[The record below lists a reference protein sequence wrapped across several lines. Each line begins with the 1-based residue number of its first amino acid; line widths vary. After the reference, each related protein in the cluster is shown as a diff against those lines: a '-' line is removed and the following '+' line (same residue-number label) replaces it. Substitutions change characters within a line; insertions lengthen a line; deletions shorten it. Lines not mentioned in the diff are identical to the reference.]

1 MLVAAGPP
9 VPAGDRMKTSRPA
22 QPSPSAS
29 EEAGLVYVDDTRKGY
44 ARLRLNGHAFAYL
57 DTRGR
62 RIRDAREIARLDALA
77 IPPAY
82 ESVWICPSP
91 RGHLQ
96 ATGRDARGR
105 KQYRYH
111 PDWTAV
117 RDADKYQSLAA
128 FGLALPRIRRR
139 ADRDLRAPG
148 LSQDKVIAVLV
159 RLLEATLIRIGA
171 REYARSNKS
180 YGLTTLKRRHASVAG
195 SRIRFRFQGKSGV
208 AHDVTMADRRLARV
222 IKRCL
227 DIPGQQLFQYLDDEG
242 GSHPVD
248 SGAVNAYLRDAG
260 AGDFTAK
267 HYRTWAGS
275 VLAYAA
281 LQARPAEDEG
291 QARKTVAGVIRQV
304 AQRLANTSAV
314 CRACYVHPAILD
326 AYLAGRLPAR
336 SPAPPGP
343 RGLQADERR
352 LLAFLRDSPG
362 PACARAS
369 GNGGDGRSKNR

>member
-1 MLVAAGPP
+1 MKPP
-9 VPAGDRMKTSRPA
+9 LPA
-22 QPSPSAS
+22 QSAPSSSA
-29 EEAGLVYVDDTRKGY
+29 EAGLVYVDDTQAGY
-44 ARLRLNGHAFAYL
+44 TRVWVNGHAFAYL

-82 ESVWICPSP
+82 QQVWICPTPS
-91 RGHLQ
+91 GHLQ

-128 FGLALPRIRRR
+128 FARALPRIRRR
-139 ADRDLRAPG
+139 VERDLRAPG

-159 RLLEATLIRIGA
+159 RLLETTLVRIGA

-180 YGLTTLKRRHASVAG
+180 YGLTTLKRRHASVEG
-195 SRIRFRFQGKSGV
+195 SRIRFRFLGKSGV
-208 AHDVTMADRRLARV
+208 AHDVAMADRRVARV

-227 DIPGQQLFQYLDDEG
+227 DIPGQQLFQYLDEEG

-260 AGDFTAK
+260 AGGFTAK

-281 LQARPAEDEG
+281 LQARPAQDEG
-291 QARKTVAGVIRQV
+291 QARKTVVDVVRQV
-304 AQRLANTSAV
+304 SQRLANTPAV

-326 AYLAGRLPAR
+326 AYLAGSLPAP
-336 SPAPPGP
+336 SPAPTAP
-343 RGLQADERR
+343 RGLGADERR
-352 LLAFLRDSPG
+352 LLAFLQDAAG
-362 PACARAS
+362 KAPAGRARA
-369 GNGGDGRSKNR
+369 RSKNR

>member
-1 MLVAAGPP
+1 MTRPHSAPP
-9 VPAGDRMKTSRPA
+9 DPD
-22 QPSPSAS
+22 
-29 EEAGLVYVDDTRKGY
+29 LVYVDDTQAGY
-44 ARLRLNGHAFAYL
+44 RRRRLNGHAFAYL
-57 DTRGR
+57 DTRGK
-62 RIRDAREIARLDALA
+62 RIRDAREIARIDALA

-82 ESVWICPSP
+82 EQVWICPSP

-117 RDADKYQSLAA
+117 RDADKYQSLEA
-128 FGLALPRIRRR
+128 FARALPRIRRR
-139 ADRDLRAPG
+139 MERDLESPG
-148 LSQDKVIAVLV
+148 LSQNKVIAALV

-171 REYARSNKS
+171 REYARANKS

-208 AHDVTMADRRLARV
+208 PHDVTLADRRVARI

-227 DIPGQQLFQYLDDEG
+227 DIPGQQLFQYQDEEG
-242 GSHPVD
+242 ASRPVD

-260 AGDFTAK
+260 AADFTAK

-275 VLAYAA
+275 VLAYRA
-281 LQARPAEDEG
+281 LQERPAQDGNE
-291 QARKTVAGVIRQV
+291 ARKTVADVIRQV
-304 AQRLANTSAV
+304 SQRLANTPAV

-326 AYLAGRLPAR
+326 AYLAGRLPSR
-336 SPAPPGP
+336 SAAPASP
-343 RGLQADERR
+343 RGLHADERR
-352 LLAFLRDSPG
+352 LLAFLQT
-362 PACARAS
+362 AS
-369 GNGGDGRSKNR
+369 GAAPAKTRADRATRRSENR